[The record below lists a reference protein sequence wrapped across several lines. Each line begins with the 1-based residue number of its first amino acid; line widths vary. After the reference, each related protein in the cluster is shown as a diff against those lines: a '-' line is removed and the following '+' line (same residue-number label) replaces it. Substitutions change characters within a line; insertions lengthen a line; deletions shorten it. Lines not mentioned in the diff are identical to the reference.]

1 MSRITK
7 ETLRSMGGREYIAQI
22 KLRLRDDDAWAEL
35 VSEELVNRTRWGLT
49 RLAESIAAQIERAS
63 KDAHTDRAW
72 LRSITLLRDMVEDRL
87 AELPDRVEHHQPL
100 RTESS
105 SREARA
111 WRGFAAKLASV
122 VAEVDPD
129 ALRGLQTPYGNLEVE
144 DWLAAREAK
153 QLSRRSS

>member
-22 KLRLRDDDAWAEL
+22 KLRLRNDDAWAEL
-35 VSEELVNRTRWGLT
+35 VSEELVNCTCWGLM

-63 KDAHTDRAW
+63 KDTHTDRAW

>member
-7 ETLRSMGGREYIAQI
+7 ETLRSMGGREYIGQI
-22 KLRLRDDDAWAEL
+22 KLRLRNDDAWAEL

-49 RLAESIAAQIERAS
+49 RLAESIAAQIERAD

-87 AELPDRVEHHQPL
+87 AELPEHHQPL

>member
-1 MSRITK
+1 
-7 ETLRSMGGREYIAQI
+7 MGGREYIAQI
-22 KLRLRDDDAWAEL
+22 KLRLRNDDAWAEL

-49 RLAESIAAQIERAS
+49 RLAESIAAQIERAN
-63 KDAHTDRAW
+63 KDAHTDRMW

-122 VAEVDPD
+122 VAEVDPA

>member
-7 ETLRSMGGREYIAQI
+7 ETLRSMGGREYITQI
-22 KLRLRDDDAWAEL
+22 KLRLRNDEAWAEL
-35 VSEELVNRTRWGLT
+35 VSEELVSRTRWGLT
-49 RLAESIAAQIERAS
+49 RLAESIAAQIERAN

-100 RTESS
+100 GTGSS

-153 QLSRRSS
+153 QLSRRSL

>member
-1 MSRITK
+1 
-7 ETLRSMGGREYIAQI
+7 MGGREYITQI

-49 RLAESIAAQIERAS
+49 RLAESIAAQIERAN

-72 LRSITLLRDMVEDRL
+72 LRSITLLRDMVEYRL

>member
-7 ETLRSMGGREYIAQI
+7 EMLRSMGGREYIAQI
-22 KLRLRDDDAWAEL
+22 KLRLRNDDAWAEL

-49 RLAESIAAQIERAS
+49 RLAESIAAQIERAD
-63 KDAHTDRAW
+63 KDTHTDRGW

-87 AELPDRVEHHQPL
+87 AELPDRVQHQQPA